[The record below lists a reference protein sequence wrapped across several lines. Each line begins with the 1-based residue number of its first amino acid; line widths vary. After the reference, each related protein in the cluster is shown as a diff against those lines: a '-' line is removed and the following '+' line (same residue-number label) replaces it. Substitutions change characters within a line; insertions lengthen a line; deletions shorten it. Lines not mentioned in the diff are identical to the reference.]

1 MSRKT
6 KKELSILLENALEDY
21 NNNLLIKT
29 IIEKH
34 NLQHSTFVN
43 FLKSKDIQVRKRKET
58 LLLQRNYS
66 CFEAINSEEKAYWLG
81 FIAADG
87 CISKEMNQVKISLKG
102 SDIEHLEKFKAFI
115 NTPVNI
121 TKRFINC
128 NNKLCEVVTI
138 VICNEK
144 ICQDL
149 IKLGC
154 TPTKSLTLDIKTEL
168 INQEFIRDF
177 WRGYVD
183 GDGSIRKGNCITL
196 SFLSTLEM
204 CTKGLEYFKNFIT
217 LDTIKYKYITCLKT
231 RTNNSY
237 SLAINGKK
245 AKNILDILY
254 KDSTIYLN
262 RKKELYNS
270 LK

>member
-6 KKELSILLENALEDY
+6 KKELNILLDKALEDY
-21 NNNLLIKT
+21 NNNFLIKT
-29 IIEKH
+29 ITEKY

-43 FLKSKDIQVRKRKET
+43 FLKSKNVQIRKRKET

-66 CFEAINSEEKAYWLG
+66 CFETIDTEEKAYWLG

-87 CISKEMNQVKISLKG
+87 CIAKEMNQIKISLKG

-121 TKRFINC
+121 TKRFIKC

-154 TPTKSLTLDIKTEL
+154 TPKKSLTLDIKL
-168 INQEFIRDF
+168 EFITQAFIKDF
-177 WRGYVD
+177 WRGYID
-183 GDGSIRKGNCITL
+183 GDGSIRKKDYITL
-196 SFLSTLEM
+196 SFISTLEM
-204 CTKGLEYFKNFIT
+204 CKKGLEFFKT
-217 LDTIKYKYITCLKT
+217 LVDLDTMKYKYITCLKT
-231 RTNNSY
+231 RINNSY
-237 SLAINGKK
+237 SLAINGVK
-245 AKNILDILY
+245 AKIILDILY
-254 KDSTIYLN
+254 KDSTIFLD
-262 RKKELYNS
+262 RKKEIYNS